1 MTCQEYDVQI
11 DDYVDGVLPEPLRI
25 ECEAHLSACTSCRA
39 LTTDLQTIRQA
50 TRELEPHVPSPQ
62 VWYRLAAAI
71 DAGPR
76 GFSTAWLGGWQ
87 RAVIGSVTCAVLI
100 AGLSWVGGR
109 LAPIAREHD
118 RVASIASTT
127 GGDSAP
133 IDAAE
138 FSAVEQQYTAA
149 IAGLEDITR
158 DQRATLDM
166 NTADVLTANLKVI
179 DSAIG
184 ESRAALDR
192 EPDNSVAQDSLFE
205 ALRDKLALL
214 QDTVAIIS
222 AMRQT
227 NADGT
232 APVDTGS
239 NQ

>member
-1 MTCQEYDVQI
+1 MTCQEYDGQI
-11 DDYVDGVLPEPLRI
+11 DDYVDGALPEPVRL
-25 ECEAHLSACTSCRA
+25 ECEAHLSTCASCRA

-50 TRELEPHVPSPQ
+50 TRALEPHVPSPQ

-71 DAGPR
+71 DAQPR
-76 GFSTAWLGGWQ
+76 GLSSVWLGSWQ
-87 RAVIGSVTCAVLI
+87 RAVAGATTCAVLI
-100 AGLSWVGGR
+100 AGLSWLGGR

-118 RVASIASTT
+118 RVASVALTT
-127 GGDSAP
+127 GDTLP

-138 FSAVEQQYTAA
+138 FSAIEQQYTAA

-158 DQRATLDM
+158 DQRAALDM
-166 NTADVLTANLKVI
+166 ETADVLTANLKVI
-179 DSAIG
+179 DGAIG
-184 ESRAALDR
+184 ESRAALDQD
-192 EPDNSVAQDSLFE
+192 PDSSVAQDTLFD

-227 NADGT
+227 NAGGT
-232 APVDTGS
+232 AQVDTGS

>member
-1 MTCQEYDVQI
+1 MTCQEYDDQI
-11 DDYVDGVLPEPLRI
+11 DDYVDDALAEPLRRACD
-25 ECEAHLSACTSCRA
+25 EHLLTCAPCRA

-50 TRELEPHVPSPQ
+50 TRALEPHVPSPQ

-71 DAGPR
+71 DAEPR
-76 GFSTAWLGGWQ
+76 GLAAVWLGGW
-87 RAVIGSVTCAVLI
+87 RTAAGVFMCVLLI
-100 AGLSWVGGR
+100 ASLSWLGGR
-109 LAPIAREHD
+109 LAPIAREHN
-118 RVASIASTT
+118 RAVSASLTT

-149 IAGLEDITR
+149 IAGLENVTR
-158 DQRATLDM
+158 DQRAWLDM
-166 NTADVLTANLKVI
+166 DTADVLSANLTVI

-184 ESRAALDR
+184 ESRAALDQN
-192 EPDNSVAQDSLFE
+192 PDSSVAQDSLFE
-205 ALRDKLALL
+205 ALRDKVALL

-222 AMRQT
+222 TMRRA

>member
-1 MTCQEYDVQI
+1 MTCLEYDARI
-11 DDYVDGVLPEPLRI
+11 DDYVDGILPEPLRL
-25 ECEAHLSACTSCRA
+25 ECEAHLSTCASCRA

-50 TRELEPHVPSPQ
+50 TRMLEPHVPSPQ

-71 DAGPR
+71 DAEPR
-76 GFSTAWLGGWQ
+76 GFSAAWLGGWQ
-87 RAVIGSVTCAVLI
+87 RAAAGAMTCALLI
-100 AGLSWVGGR
+100 AGLSWLGGR
-109 LAPIAREHD
+109 LAPIAREHE
-118 RVASIASTT
+118 RVLSGAPTTT
-127 GGDSAP
+127 GDAVP

-138 FSAVEQQYTAA
+138 FSAIEQQYAAA

-166 NTADVLTANLKVI
+166 DTADVLTANLTVI

-184 ESRAALDR
+184 ESRAALDHD
-192 EPDNSVAQDSLFE
+192 PDSSVAQDSLFE

-214 QDTVAIIS
+214 QDTVAIIG
-222 AMRQT
+222 AMRQA

-232 APVDTGS
+232 APVDTGL